1 MKTVFAFVPA
11 PGHVYPQHPENPNR
25 LGLFKPPGHIE
36 QVRVVPARPE
46 EVGRVHTPQMIL
58 DVEAAC
64 KQAPAIIDFAPTFVT
79 PTSFEDALLAA
90 GAALTCTRLVLRG
103 EADNAF
109 AILRPPGHHAEPR
122 RAMGFCI
129 FNNVAIA
136 AHEALS
142 SGLERI
148 LIVDYDAHHGNG
160 TQAAFWEDARVA
172 YLSTHQEG
180 IYPGSGWIAEAPHA
194 RQRIVNLPLPAL
206 TGDQG
211 YLRAAEAVIRPL
223 AETFRPQ
230 LILVSAGFDAHW
242 NDPLTRL
249 GLSSAGFFALSKFL
263 VDLAGEHCNGKIVFL
278 LEGGYLPENVANGIA
293 AVFAAL
299 EGKALPADVQ
309 DASPYPEPDVS
320 QRLAEI
326 CRWQGWQAV

>member
-11 PGHVYPQHPENPNR
+11 PGHIYPEHPENPER
-25 LGLFKPPGHIE
+25 LRLFTPPESAG
-36 QVRVVPARPE
+36 QVKASPARLE
-46 EVGRVHTPQMIL
+46 EVSRVHTPQMIL

-64 KQAPAIIDFAPTFVT
+64 KQGPAIIDFAPTFVT
-79 PTSFEDALLAA
+79 RTSFEDALLAA
-90 GAALTCTRLVLRG
+90 GAALACTRLVLHG
-103 EADNAF
+103 EAENAF
-109 AILRPPGHHAEPR
+109 AVVRPPGHHAEPK
-122 RAMGFCI
+122 RAMGFCL
-129 FNNVAIA
+129 FNNIAIA
-136 AHEALS
+136 AREALAQ
-142 SGLERI
+142 GLERV

-160 TQAAFWEDARVA
+160 TQAVFWDDQRVA

-180 IYPGSGWIAEAPHA
+180 IYPGSGWIAEAPQA
-194 RQRIVNLPLPAL
+194 RQRIVNLPLPAR

-211 YLRAAEAVIRPL
+211 YLRLAEAVIRPL
-223 AETFRPQ
+223 AEAFRPQ
-230 LILVSAGFDAHW
+230 LLLVSAGFDAHW
-242 NDPLTRL
+242 NDPLTQL

-278 LEGGYLPENVANGIA
+278 LEGGYRPENVANGVA

-299 EGKALPADVQ
+299 KGENLAPKVQ

-326 CRWQGWQAV
+326 CRWQGWETA